1 MTEPKKDELKKI
13 PAGTELSVFCP
24 HCHQGLGQYDPKAG
38 KAWFRLHVKSGGKE
52 GELLLSP
59 KMEDFSRESTIDL
72 PDGTEVK
79 ELSCPLC
86 RTSLIEKEG
95 HCGICDSPVA
105 RLMVSV
111 QSKLI
116 PFFICT
122 RVGCRWHGISKADE
136 QRIKPKVPRQKVPAQ
151 DALLRIRNFQEVPY
165 GFTRELALA
174 EAARCLECKNAKCRT
189 GCPVEIDIPAF
200 VKLIKEGKF
209 VEAAQKI
216 KEKNALPAI
225 CGRVCPQED
234 QCEKVCIVGLKDE
247 PVAIGSLERFAADM
261 ERETGAVTLPKK
273 APPTGKKI
281 AIVGSGPSG
290 LTLAADMVV
299 KGHSVTVFEALH
311 KPGGVLVYGIPEF
324 RLPKTIVDGEINYLR
339 RLGVKIEVNALIG
352 KMYDAD
358 DLKKLGYD
366 AVFLGVG
373 AGLPVFMNLPGE
385 NLCNIFSANEY
396 LTRINLMKAYAYPD
410 YDTPAPKGRH
420 VVVIGAGNVAMD
432 CARNALRMGSREVT
446 VVYRRSRGEMPA
458 RKEEIERAEE
468 EGIRFRLMT
477 NPVRFA
483 GDSQSWL
490 RQVECVQM
498 KLGEHDASGRP
509 RPIPIAGSNFLIEA
523 DLAIIAVGAGPNPVV
538 FSGFP
543 GLVREPNGY
552 IKTFSPAGRTSLRG
566 VWAGGDITTG
576 SSTVISA
583 MGCARKAGND
593 IQEFLDGKGGN
604 WS

>member
-1 MTEPKKDELKKI
+1 MADTKKDELKRI
-13 PAGTELSVFCP
+13 APGTELTVFCP
-24 HCHQGLGQYDPKAG
+24 HCHQGLNVYDPSNSKT
-38 KAWFRLHVKSGGKE
+38 WFRLRVTAGGAE
-52 GELLLSP
+52 GDLLLSP
-59 KMEDFSRESTIDL
+59 KMEDFSRQSIL
-72 PDGTEVK
+72 GLKDGTVVDA
-79 ELSCPLC
+79 LSCPAC
-86 RTSLIEKEG
+86 HASLIERDG
-95 HCGICDSPVA
+95 HCGECGSPAA

-111 QSKLI
+111 QSRLI
-116 PFFICT
+116 PFFICSKT
-122 RVGCRWHGISKADE
+122 GCRWHGITKADE
-136 QRIKPKVPRQKVPAQ
+136 LRIKPRTPRQKVPEQ
-151 DALLRIRNFQEVPY
+151 DALLRVRNFQEVPY

-174 EAARCLECKNAKCRT
+174 EAGRCLECKNAKCRT

-200 VKLIKEGKF
+200 VKLIKDGKF
-209 VEAAQKI
+209 SEAAQKI

-234 QCEKVCIVGLKDE
+234 QCEMACVVGLKDS

-261 ERETGAVTLPKK
+261 ERETKSITIPKK
-273 APPTGKKI
+273 APATGRKI

-299 KGHSVTVFEALH
+299 RGHSVTVYEALH

-324 RLPKTIVDGEINYLR
+324 RLPKAIVDIEINYLR

-352 KMYDAD
+352 RLYDLD
-358 DLKKLGYD
+358 DLRSLGYD

-373 AGLPVFMNLPGE
+373 AGLPVFMNIPGE

-410 YDTPAPKGRH
+410 YDTPAPKGRQ

-458 RKEEIERAEE
+458 RKDEIAHAEE

-483 GDSQSWL
+483 GDDQRWL

-498 KLGEHDASGRP
+498 KLGEPDASGRP
-509 RPIPIAGSNFLIEA
+509 RPIPIAGSNFLIET
-523 DLAIIAVGAGPNPVV
+523 DLAIVAVGAGPNPVV

-543 GLVREPNGY
+543 GLERDAKGY
-552 IKTFSPAGRTSLRG
+552 IKSHSQSGRTSLRG
-566 VWAGGDITTG
+566 VWAGGDIITG

-593 IQEFLDGKGGN
+593 IQEFLTGN
-604 WS
+604 GANWP